1 MKFKRKRPLGLNE
14 PLRHA
19 DHRRPVTRREF
30 LAQGFR
36 GATATVAGL
45 SVYSLFADPRA
56 ARAALAPDI
65 QALATGA
72 PCFLQGKA
80 GMIPFI
86 CFDLA
91 GGGNIA
97 GSNVLIGGPGG
108 QLDFLSTAGYSRLGL
123 PGNMLPNNSVGAG
136 NFVDQSLGVAFHSDS
151 AYLRG
156 IKQRVAASTA
166 ASVNGAIFAE
176 MSQNDTG
183 NNQMNPMYGIYTS
196 GFGVLTPSRGNSG
209 SLLPLIGT
217 QSTVSGGN
225 SMAPSYMID
234 PTVPPT
240 KVAKSTDVTGLVST
254 GQLVGLLSQNDAVA
268 VLESV
273 ERISRKKL
281 DAVDTLLGPSQD
293 AVAKDLVQ
301 CGYVSAS
308 NQVDQFGNAS
318 ATLNPDLDPQI
329 VGSAGIFSTAEYQSD
344 SNFRA
349 TAAVM
354 KMVVNGYAAAGT
366 IEMGGFDYHTGD
378 RSTGEMRDLEA
389 GQCIGACLEYAAR
402 MGQPLMIYVFTD
414 GSVVSSGM
422 VDNSVGGR
430 GKGVWTSDNESTAA
444 TFFLVYNPT
453 GRPVAVTNQIG
464 SYTSSGNVNST
475 SSPGAN
481 AVNLLTEMVV
491 LNYMAL
497 HGSAGAFQ
505 TLQWAGGVSTGLG
518 SASGYDKLIALNPIR

>member
-1 MKFKRKRPLGLNE
+1 MKFKRKRPLGIHE
-14 PLRHA
+14 PLRHP

-30 LAQGFR
+30 LAQGVR

-72 PCFLQGKA
+72 PCFLQGAA

-123 PGNMLPNNSVGAG
+123 PGNMVPNSSAGAG
-136 NFVDQSLGVAFHSDS
+136 SFVDQTLGVAFHSDS
-151 AYLRG
+151 GHLRG
-156 IKQRVAASTA
+156 IKQRVAVTTA
-166 ASVNGAIFAE
+166 ANTNGAIFAE

-183 NNQMNPMYGIYTS
+183 LNMLNPMYGIYTS
-196 GFGVLTPSRGNSG
+196 GYGVLNPGRGNAG
-209 SLLPLIGT
+209 SLLALIGT
-217 QSTVSGGN
+217 ESTISGGN
-225 SMAPSYMID
+225 SEAPSYMID

-240 KVAKSTDVTGLVST
+240 KVSKASDVTGLVST
-254 GQLVGLLSQNDAVA
+254 GQLVGLLSQNDAVS

-273 ERISRKKL
+273 ERISADKL
-281 DAVDTLLGPSQD
+281 AAVNTLLGPSQD
-293 AVAKDLVQ
+293 AVVKDLVQ
-301 CGYVSAS
+301 CGYVSAA
-308 NQVDQFGNAS
+308 NQVNLFGNAS
-318 ATLNPDLDPQI
+318 TTLNPNLDPQI
-329 VGSAGIFSTAEYQSD
+329 VGPAGIFTQAEYQAD
-344 SNFRA
+344 MNFQA

-366 IEMGGFDYHTGD
+366 IEMGGYDYHDGT
-378 RSTGEMRDLEA
+378 RATGEARDLEV

-422 VDNSVGGR
+422 VDDSVGGR
-430 GKGVWTSDNESTAA
+430 GKGVWVSDNESTAA
-444 TFFLVYNPT
+444 TYFLVYNPT
-453 GRPVAVTNQIG
+453 GRPVAISNQIG
-464 SYTSSGNVNST
+464 NYTAAGNVNTT

-481 AVNLLTEMVV
+481 APNLLTEMVV

-497 HGSAGAFQ
+497 NGAAGAFQ
-505 TLQWAGGVSTGLG
+505 SLQWAGGVGTGLG
-518 SASGYDKLIALNPIR
+518 SASGYDALIAMNPIR